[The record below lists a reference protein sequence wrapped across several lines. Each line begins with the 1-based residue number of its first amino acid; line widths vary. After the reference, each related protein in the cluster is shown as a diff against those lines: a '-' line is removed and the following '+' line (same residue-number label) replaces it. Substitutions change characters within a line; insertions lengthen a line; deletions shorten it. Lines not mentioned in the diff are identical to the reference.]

1 MVLWSTG
8 IVYTWIPENKEI
20 INERLEDMIDLLKQW
35 CTRSRD
41 TTNQEQVLEIV
52 ANLWQKVQTH
62 HVDASDMNLFASL
75 LEMIWIETVHA

>member
-75 LEMIWIETVHA
+75 LEMIWIETIHA